1 MGHLK
6 KGIKL
11 RELVKQTF
19 PPYRG
24 RVSFSKRF
32 TSVRNPWGKFGRRWF
47 RRYAVCTLG
56 KLKTTFREWDFPANK
71 LVCRNHPCET
81 FPPLC
86 PGVAADLPR
95 DVAESLSRSFS
106 LFYSSFYFS
115 LTVTFRTVY
124 PPDNEHDRVPETSS
138 RIENTMIE
146 SAGNGVCRPRA
157 VYKYVMTS
165 ERPSSSCTLH

>member
-1 MGHLK
+1 MVV
-6 KGIKL
+6 L
-11 RELVKQTF
+11 RFLRD
-19 PPYRG
+19 PR
-24 RVSFSKRF
+24 R
-32 TSVRNPWGKFGRRWF
+32 SVTRGKFGQRWF

-86 PGVAADLPR
+86 PGVAAGLPR

-106 LFYSSFYFS
+106 LFYSCFYLS
-115 LTVTFRTVY
+115 IAITFLIY
-124 PPDNEHDRVPETSS
+124 PSDNEHDRVPETNS

-146 SAGNGVCRPRA
+146 SAGNGVCPPRA
-157 VYKYVMTS
+157 VYKYIMTS
-165 ERPSSSCTLH
+165 GRPPSSRTLHQTRSQK